1 MIAARAMILTQAVID
16 ADRVAARKRIPVAPE
31 SPTLEHAS
39 STRIRRVVV
48 STAVVAAV
56 LAPVAVVALV

>member
-1 MIAARAMILTQAVID
+1 MIAARAMILTQAVNG
-16 ADRVAARKRIPVAPE
+16 ADRVAVHERPVAPE
-31 SPTLEHAS
+31 SPTREHAS
-39 STRIRRVVV
+39 STRIRRVVI